1 MKPWLACDP
10 LQLKIGAAAVALM
23 GHPVLSHTGLNP
35 MLATAVLTP
44 PVVTPPLVAPPQV
57 APPEA
62 APPSVGSVTPD
73 RESGGAAVMEKAPER
88 VRKPSPRYKVLLHN
102 DPVNSMEYVV
112 TTLRQVV
119 PSLSEQDAIAVML
132 EAHNTGIGLVIVCDI
147 EPAEFYC
154 ETLKAKGLSSTIEPE
169 S

>member
-1 MKPWLACDP
+1 

-23 GHPVLSHTGLNP
+23 GHPVLSHAGLNP

-62 APPSVGSVTPD
+62 ALPPLGSVTPD

>member
-1 MKPWLACDP
+1 
-10 LQLKIGAAAVALM
+10 M
-23 GHPVLSHTGLNP
+23 GHPVLSHAGPNSI
-35 MLATAVLTP
+35 
-44 PVVTPPLVAPPQV
+44 VVVGDSVA
-57 APPEA
+57 ALL
-62 APPSVGSVTPD
+62 PSASMTPD

>member
-1 MKPWLACDP
+1 
-10 LQLKIGAAAVALM
+10 M
-23 GHPVLSHTGLNP
+23 GHPVLTHAHQSQ
-35 MLATAVLTP
+35 
-44 PVVTPPLVAPPQV
+44 VVGVEDPGPSLSPL
-57 APPEA
+57 
-62 APPSVGSVTPD
+62 GSVTPD
-73 RESGGAAVMEKAPER
+73 RDRGGAAVMEKAPER

-102 DPVNSMEYVV
+102 DPVNSMEYVI

-154 ETLKAKGLSSTIEPE
+154 ETLKAKGLTSSIEPE
-169 S
+169 SS

>member
-1 MKPWLACDP
+1 MAEPDLMSCVT
-10 LQLKIGAAAVALM
+10 LMIHTTGA
-23 GHPVLSHTGLNP
+23 GLIR
-35 MLATAVLTP
+35 ASETP
-44 PVVTPPLVAPPQV
+44 
-57 APPEA
+57 
-62 APPSVGSVTPD
+62 S
-73 RESGGAAVMEKAPER
+73 REGGAAVMENAPER

-102 DPVNSMEYVV
+102 DPVNTMEYVV
-112 TTLRQVV
+112 STLRQVV

-132 EAHNTGIGLVIVCDI
+132 EAHNTGVGLVIVCDI